1 MERSFAMACVFFSLV
16 CFGIIRECGKDVGRE
31 EIRTEAIKRGYA
43 SYPCDREHGTCDFK
57 WNDEPTGNTKK

>member
-1 MERSFAMACVFFSLV
+1 MEGTGVVVVLCVIFSIL
-16 CFGIIRECGKDVGRE
+16 CFGMVRDCGKDAGRE

-57 WNDEPTGNTKK
+57 WNDDK